1 MSRVLRALRSPQVR
15 AGFMLAALAA
25 ACWAVAKNW
34 VEVRDAIGRLDVM
47 EVGVSLALS
56 FAFVWATMRAWRV
69 LLNDAGAPISPV
81 PARRIFY
88 VSQVAKYLPGGVWN
102 FVAAAEMGADH
113 QITRRR
119 SVTVLLT
126 SMLVSVV
133 SGLALAV
140 LAFVVGPAGLLG
152 RYWWVLAIL
161 PVFAAILHPA
171 ILNRLIGA
179 GLSLL
184 RRAGLERPMSA
195 PAIGRAAV
203 WSAGAW
209 LLAGAQVWVILVGLG
224 SPPRVDTYVLVVSA
238 YALAWVVGFLIFFIP
253 AGVGVRE
260 VVLGVA
266 LAGLISRGDIVV
278 VILLSRLLFTLADLA
293 LGLGA
298 SAAITR
304 RKEAR

>member
-1 MSRVLRALRSPQVR
+1 MR

-25 ACWAVAKNW
+25 ACWAVAENW
-34 VEVRDAIGRLDVM
+34 VEVRDAVGRLDLW
-47 EVGVSLALS
+47 EVLASLALS

-69 LLNDAGAPISPV
+69 LLNDAGAAIDPIA
-81 PARRIFY
+81 ARRIFY

-133 SGLALAV
+133 TGLGLAT
-140 LAFVVGPAGLLG
+140 LAFVIGPAGLLG
-152 RYWWVLAIL
+152 RYWWVLLVL
-161 PVFAAILHPA
+161 PVFAAVLHPA
-171 ILNRLIGA
+171 VLNRLINA
-179 GLSLL
+179 ALRLL

-195 PAIGRAAV
+195 PAIGQAAL
-203 WSAGAW
+203 WSSLAW
-209 LLAGAQVWVILVGLG
+209 ILAGGQVWLILVGLG
-224 SPPRVDTYVLVVSA
+224 NPPRLDTYVLVLSG

-260 VVLGVA
+260 VVLGVS
-266 LAGLISRGDIVV
+266 LAGLVSGGDIVV
-278 VILLSRLLFTLADLA
+278 LILLSRLLFTVADLV
-293 LGLGA
+293 LGLM
-298 SAAITR
+298 AAVDG
-304 RKEAR
+304 RKKRD